1 MKLHNTLIVDRVT
14 EYSKLFVAW
23 CCLSSFP
30 AFAQIEWQTSQSD
43 LKLYG
48 DVEFNI
54 DAAYLISNVMDMDN
68 FNIYLGSYWSHLSR
82 DENQGVALII
92 VMVRG

>member
-1 MKLHNTLIVDRVT
+1 M
-14 EYSKLFVAW
+14 
-23 CCLSSFP
+23 
-30 AFAQIEWQTSQSD
+30 
-43 LKLYG
+43 KLYG

-54 DAAYLISNVMDMDN
+54 DAAYLIPNVMDMAN